1 MGMAR
6 NKEFET
12 SEVLDKALNLFWCKG
27 YNGTSMQ
34 EVVDCLGISRS
45 SLYDTFGDKR
55 QLYLAA
61 LERYRSQ
68 MAGALLQAVQQA
80 TAVVPTVSKVFEM
93 AVHESLADQLGKGCF
108 MVNSTVELAPHDPE
122 VARIVKANL
131 EDIEEAFYQLI
142 RKGQQQGEV
151 TSKHDARALA
161 RFLFNAMS
169 GLRVAAK
176 AGAGRGVYEDVVALS
191 LSILKS
197 DG

>member
-1 MGMAR
+1 MAR
-6 NKEFET
+6 NKEFEEA
-12 SEVLDKALNLFWCKG
+12 EVLDKALNLFWCKG

-61 LERYRSQ
+61 LNRYRRQ
-68 MAGALLQAVQQA
+68 MAGALLQTVQGA
-80 TAVVPTVSKVFEM
+80 TSVVPTLRQLFEM
-93 AVHESLADQLGKGCF
+93 AVHESLADRLGKGCF

-122 VARIVKANL
+122 VARIVKANM

-142 RKGQQQGEV
+142 RKGQGQGEV
-151 TSKHDARALA
+151 TPRHDARALA
-161 RFLFNAMS
+161 RFLFNTLS

-176 AGAGRGVYEDVVALS
+176 AGAGRAVYDDVVNLS
-191 LSILKS
+191 LSVLK
-197 DG
+197 

>member
-1 MGMAR
+1 MLMAR
-6 NKEFET
+6 NKEFEEA
-12 SEVLDKALNLFWCKG
+12 EVLDKAVNLFWCKG

-61 LERYRSQ
+61 LGRYRSQ
-68 MAGALLQAVQQA
+68 MAGALLQTVQNA
-80 TAVVPTVSKVFEM
+80 TLVMPTLSQLFEI
-93 AVHESLADQLGKGCF
+93 AVHESLADRLTKGCF
-108 MVNSTVELAPHDPE
+108 MVNSSVELAPHDPE

>member
-1 MGMAR
+1 MAR
-6 NKEFET
+6 SKEFE
-12 SEVLDKALNLFWCKG
+12 EAAILDKAVHLFWCKG

-61 LERYRSQ
+61 LGRYRCQ

-80 TAVVPTVSKVFEM
+80 TEVVPTLRKVFEM
-93 AVHESLADQLGKGCF
+93 AVQESLADPLGKGCF

-142 RKGQQQGEV
+142 RKGQQQGEI
-151 TSKHDARALA
+151 TPKHDARALA

-176 AGAGRGVYEDVVALS
+176 AGAGRGVYEDVVNLS
-191 LSILKS
+191 LSVLR
-197 DG
+197 

>member
-1 MGMAR
+1 MAR
-6 NKEFET
+6 NKEFEEA
-12 SEVLDKALNLFWCKG
+12 EVLDKAVNLFWCKG
-27 YNGTSMQ
+27 YNGTSVQ

-61 LERYRSQ
+61 LDQYRRR
-68 MAGALLQAVQQA
+68 MAGAMLQTVQQA
-80 TAVVPTVSKVFEM
+80 TEVVPTLSRLFEM
-93 AVHESLADQLGKGCF
+93 AVHESLADRLGKGCF

-122 VARIVKANL
+122 VARIVKANM

-142 RKGQQQGEV
+142 RKGQGLGEV

-161 RFLFNAMS
+161 RFLFNTMS

-176 AGAGRGVYEDVVALS
+176 AGAGPGVYDDVVNLALS
-191 LSILKS
+191 VLR
-197 DG
+197 

>member
-1 MGMAR
+1 
-6 NKEFET
+6 
-12 SEVLDKALNLFWCKG
+12 
-27 YNGTSMQ
+27 MQ

-61 LERYRSQ
+61 LGRYRSQ

-80 TAVVPTVSKVFEM
+80 TEVLPTLRKVFEM
-93 AVHESLADQLGKGCF
+93 AVQESLTEPLGKGCF

-142 RKGQQQGEV
+142 RKGQQQGEI
-151 TSKHDARALA
+151 TPKHDARALA

-176 AGAGRGVYEDVVALS
+176 AGAGRDTYEDVVNLS
-191 LSILKS
+191 LSVLRS

>member
-1 MGMAR
+1 MAR
-6 NKEFET
+6 NKEFE
-12 SEVLDKALNLFWCKG
+12 EAAVLDKAVHLFWCKG

-61 LERYRSQ
+61 LGRYRSQ

-80 TAVVPTVSKVFEM
+80 TEVLPTLRKVFEM
-93 AVHESLADQLGKGCF
+93 AVQESLTEPLGKGCF

-142 RKGQQQGEV
+142 RKGQQQGEI
-151 TSKHDARALA
+151 TPKHDARALA

-176 AGAGRGVYEDVVALS
+176 AGAGPDVYADVINLS
-191 LSILKS
+191 LSVLKLN
-197 DG
+197 G